1 MEGSIEERGA
11 QFIVDLGVDSVESI
25 VLDSFY
31 ENLWDRTLD
40 LEKVALAFNRLKKI
54 EEEEG
59 GEH

>member
-1 MEGSIEERGA
+1 MEGSIEERVA
-11 QFIVDLGVDSVESI
+11 QFIVDLGVDSVDSI

-54 EEEEG
+54 EEEKG